1 MSAAVAPMPAVAAD
15 ASAAVVSTWET
26 SPAARALGEVDNI
39 ASIAE
44 RAPIEDHTDIITAHQ
59 EEAIETFL
67 VMGIMG
73 YTHAFLDNDPY
84 VTRLFSLSPNK
95 NVRMQVIPATVPLLA
110 RWIHLNDLV
119 EYIDNMNESHEQEGE
134 GSGDGGDRDDEYYED
149 DDAETEVVEVPGG
162 GQGQGGQ
169 ADQDQGEDDG
179 WDDVIQQPEPQ
190 HVPQEWLNPALS
202 HQAQAAQAA
211 TQAVDMYYEDAPG
224 EEPVYVRRYFQRVT
238 DDQGREV
245 IEIVDGPEQ

>member
-1 MSAAVAPMPAVAAD
+1 MSAAVAPMPAVAAVVADD

-26 SPAARALGEVDNI
+26 SPAARALVEVGNI

-44 RAPIEDHTDIITAHQ
+44 RAPIEDHTDIISTHQ

-84 VTRLFSLSPNK
+84 VTRLFSLSPNR

-134 GSGDGGDRDDEYYED
+134 GGGDGGD

-169 ADQDQGEDDG
+169 DQAQDQGDDDG

-211 TQAVDMYYEDAPG
+211 TQAVDMYYDDATG
-224 EEPVYVRRYFQRVT
+224 
-238 DDQGREV
+238 
-245 IEIVDGPEQ
+245 